1 MVKMPLRKFLQKTF
15 FTCFLRRWGKET
27 MTWADFRLH
36 ISQPREWARC
46 RREMP
51 KCRRSLSSS
60 SSGNVEKLI
69 FWAFVKDGSAK
80 RLKPITN
87 NWPWPHLFA
96 VLVTAAVNLIPVTES
111 RVARVVPSLPLS
123 SLLGR
128 GDCYL
133 LHKWCGNDSSSC
145 VHIAVPKYN
154 LRSCCPLCQIS
165 FWMKTNNFLYK
176 AFYWWYYNIFQKQ
189 FIDGSRF
196 RWRWLL
202 RNIRGNIF
210 SPAHNWGYC
219 LNIAKIRFWGFIE

>member
-1 MVKMPLRKFLQKTF
+1 M
-15 FTCFLRRWGKET
+15 
-27 MTWADFRLH
+27 
-36 ISQPREWARC
+36 
-46 RREMP
+46 
-51 KCRRSLSSS
+51 
-60 SSGNVEKLI
+60 
-69 FWAFVKDGSAK
+69 
-80 RLKPITN
+80 
-87 NWPWPHLFA
+87 
-96 VLVTAAVNLIPVTES
+96 LVTAAVNLIPVTES
-111 RVARVVPSLPLS
+111 QVARVVPSLPLS

-165 FWMKTNNFLYK
+165 FWMKTNDFLYK

-202 RNIRGNIF
+202 QNIRGNIF
-210 SPAHNWGYC
+210 SPANNWGYC
-219 LNIAKIRFWGFIE
+219 LNITKKKDFWISSNIFSVARDILMTQIFLLTAIGLLLKATPSLECSNSCLGWEKH